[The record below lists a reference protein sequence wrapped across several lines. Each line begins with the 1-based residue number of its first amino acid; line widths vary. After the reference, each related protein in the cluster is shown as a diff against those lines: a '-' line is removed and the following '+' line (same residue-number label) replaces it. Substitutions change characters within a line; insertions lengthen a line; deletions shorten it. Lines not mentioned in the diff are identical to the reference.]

1 MDFESA
7 DFEHSVEDDFEDQ
20 VREIALQG
28 VMAQKGY
35 YESSLGLELKAI
47 NFFYGGIR
55 QMARAM
61 PRAMMSQEME

>member
-1 MDFESA
+1 VDFESTA
-7 DFEHSVEDDFEDQ
+7 FAHSEEDDFEDQ

-55 QMARAM
+55 QVA
-61 PRAMMSQEME
+61 

>member
-1 MDFESA
+1 
-7 DFEHSVEDDFEDQ
+7 
-20 VREIALQG
+20 
-28 VMAQKGY
+28 MAQKGY

>member
-7 DFEHSVEDDFEDQ
+7 DFEHSVNDFEDQ

-55 QMARAM
+55 QVA
-61 PRAMMSQEME
+61 